1 MKSTISNQYNQKS
14 VNEEVQNFYNWLL
27 KTGNV
32 FLYDNE
38 RIVNAFEI
46 VTQSQKS
53 FMRVPIRKQ
62 FF

>member
-46 VTQSQKS
+46 VTQSHKS

>member
-14 VNEEVQNFYNWLL
+14 VNDEVQNFYNWLL
-27 KTGNV
+27 KTKNV

-62 FF
+62 IF